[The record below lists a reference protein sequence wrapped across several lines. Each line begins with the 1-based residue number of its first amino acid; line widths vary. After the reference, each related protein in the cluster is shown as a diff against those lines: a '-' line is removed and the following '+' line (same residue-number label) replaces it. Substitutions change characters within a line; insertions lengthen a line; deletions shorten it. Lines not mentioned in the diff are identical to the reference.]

1 MKFPYKVIDLTHT
14 ISPDAPTWEGD
25 CGFSHDIM
33 LDYASCTTP
42 VKFRVQ
48 KFNMVAGIGTH
59 IDAPAHCIPGGKTID
74 GLGLDELIVP
84 CIVIDVS
91 RRANESYLVTLD
103 DIIAFEQSHGHIA
116 EGCLVI
122 IRTGWD
128 QFWEQPEKYRN
139 NLVFPSVINE
149 TAQYLLKRGIMG
161 LGIDTLSPDRPD
173 SGYPVHAALLGAGKY
188 IIENVA
194 NTGMLPPTGSFVF
207 VLPFKIKEGT
217 EAPVRLIALIPD
229 VTNC

>member
-1 MKFPYKVIDLTHT
+1 MKLPYKSIDLTHT
-14 ISPDAPTWEGD
+14 IFSDAPTWEGD

-33 LDYASCTTP
+33 LDYSSCATP

-48 KFNMVAGIGTH
+48 KLNMVAGIGTH
-59 IDAPAHCIPGGKTID
+59 IDAPAHCTPGGRTID
-74 GLGLDELIVP
+74 ELELDELIVP
-84 CIVIDVS
+84 CVVIDVS

-103 DIIAFEQSHGHIA
+103 DIIAFEQSYGDIA
-116 EGCLVI
+116 AGCLVI

-128 QFWEQPEKYRN
+128 QFWGQPEKYRN
-139 NLVFPSVINE
+139 NLVFPSVTNE
-149 TAQYLLKRGIMG
+149 AAQYLLKSGIVG

-173 SGYPVHAALLGAGKY
+173 SGYPVHASLLGTGKY

-194 NTGMLPPTGSFVF
+194 NTSMLPPTGSFVF
-207 VLPFKIKEGT
+207 VLPLKIKEGT

-229 VTNC
+229 VSNC

>member
-1 MKFPYKVIDLTHT
+1 MKFPYKTFDLTHT
-14 ISPDAPTWEGD
+14 LSSKTPSWEGD
-25 CGFSHDIM
+25 CGFNHELIW
-33 LDYASCTTP
+33 DYSSSTTS

-48 KFNMVAGIGTH
+48 KLNMVAGIGTH
-59 IDAPAHCIPGGKTID
+59 IDAPAHCIPGGRTID
-74 GLGLDELIVP
+74 ELGLDELIVP
-84 CIVIDVS
+84 CVVIDVS
-91 RRANESYLVTLD
+91 KRATESYLVALD
-103 DIIAFEQSHGHIA
+103 DIIAFEQSHGYIA
-116 EGCLVI
+116 AGCLVI
-122 IRTGWD
+122 IRTGWE

-139 NLVFPSVINE
+139 NLVFPSVNNE
-149 TAQYLLKRGIMG
+149 AAQYLLKRGIVG

-194 NTGMLPPTGSFVF
+194 NSSMLPPTGSFVF
-207 VLPFKIKEGT
+207 VLPLKIKEGT

>member
-1 MKFPYKVIDLTHT
+1 MKFPYKSIDLTHT
-14 ISPDAPTWEGD
+14 ISSDAPTWEGD

-33 LDYASCTTP
+33 LDYSSCMTP

-48 KFNMVAGIGTH
+48 KLNMVAGIGTH
-59 IDAPAHCIPGGKTID
+59 IDAPAHCIPGGRTID
-74 GLGLDELIVP
+74 KLGLDELIVP
-84 CIVIDVS
+84 CVVIDVS
-91 RRANESYLVTLD
+91 RQTHASYLVTLD
-103 DIIAFEQSHGHIA
+103 DIIAFEQSHGDIA
-116 EGCLVI
+116 AGCLVI

-128 QFWEQPEKYRN
+128 QFWDQPEKYRN
-139 NLVFPSVINE
+139 NLVFPSVTNE
-149 TAQYLLKRGIMG
+149 AVQYLLNRGIVG

-194 NTGMLPPTGSFVF
+194 NTSMLPPTGSFVF
-207 VLPFKIKEGT
+207 VLPLKIKEGT